1 MKRIVAIAVLIFA
14 VLGGLLL
21 SCSASGKYEPTEIEK
36 LKLQVDQKDAI
47 IAFQN
52 MQAIQKQYQDQQGI
66 YNKAVA
72 ALSQTVNDIRKAHGW
87 SDKVTFNM
95 QTLTFEP
102 PAPAPPPEKKKPEA
116 PKKK

>member
-1 MKRIVAIAVLIFA
+1 MKRTAAITVLVFA

-21 SCSASGKYEPTEIEK
+21 SYGATGKYEPTEIEK
-36 LKLQVDQKDAI
+36 LRLQVDQKDAI
-47 IAFQN
+47 IAFQK

-66 YNKAVA
+66 YSNAVA
-72 ALSQTVNDIRKAHGW
+72 KLSQTANDIRKAHGW